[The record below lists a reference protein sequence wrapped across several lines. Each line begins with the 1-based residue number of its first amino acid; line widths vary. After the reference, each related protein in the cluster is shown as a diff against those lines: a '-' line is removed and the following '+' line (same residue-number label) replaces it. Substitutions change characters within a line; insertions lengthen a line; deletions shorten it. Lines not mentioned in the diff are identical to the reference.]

1 MERLKIIKELNNVA
15 NILEDNG
22 RISEASQITNVL
34 IKIAQTAPVG
44 AGNTVQAP
52 TQTTQSPQTP
62 GQQTPQNQTELT
74 PQEKA
79 AKIEQAK
86 QNNKKRF
93 LELIQLRDVA
103 EAYRNELRLP
113 VIPTYSID
121 QNGFK
126 IETSSGDVIGK
137 TIAELVQNLNTKSKI
152 LLAVP
157 MLSEDKDKYAEK
169 VAQDILSAA
178 DWPDPEG
185 DASITKAINENYML
199 GYNLLAG
206 TYYIGNKSNSTD
218 NIDKKDINQLKPIFE
233 QLGKYYKANNNKF
246 PDQIYKVNKEQTFI
260 EDPNQIIMNAFKEK
274 VGEKWK
280 FISTYDKH
288 PNYKDIRNG
297 FVQEYN
303 RREPNP
309 SKHISLL
316 QPNTLRTA

>member
-15 NILEDNG
+15 NILEGNG

-52 TQTTQSPQTP
+52 TQTTQGPQTP

-103 EAYRNELRLP
+103 EAYRNSLKLP
-113 VIPTYSID
+113 ETPVYSID
-121 QNGFK
+121 QDGLK
-126 IETSSGDVIGK
+126 IETKAGSVIGK
-137 TIAELVQNLNTKSKI
+137 TIEELVNNLNTKFNI

-157 MLSEDKDKYAEK
+157 SLSVNKDKYADK

-218 NIDKKDINQLKPIFE
+218 VVDKKDINQLKSIFD
-233 QLGKYYKANNNKF
+233 QLGKYYKTHNNKF
-246 PDQIYKVNKEQTFI
+246 PDQIYMVNKEQSFI
-260 EDPNQIIMNAFKEK
+260 EDPNQIIMNAFKEE
-274 VGEKWK
+274 VGQKWK
-280 FISTYDKH
+280 FIKSYDKH
-288 PNYKDIRNG
+288 PNYQEIING

-309 SKHISLL
+309 EKHISLTN
-316 QPNTLRTA
+316 PITLKNA